1 QGLEAR
7 LHEVGD
13 TAAEHALLTEEVGL
27 GLLGEG
33 RRDDTGAGT
42 TDALGVGLREVPG
55 AAGGVLLDGDDV
67 RDAPTVDELAAHG
80 VPGSL
85 RRDEDD
91 VDTLRRLDV
100 AVADVEAVAE

>member
-1 QGLEAR
+1 EVDDELELVEDLEVGDLRLVPGLGQGLEAR

-80 VPGSL
+80 VPGS
-85 RRDEDD
+85 
-91 VDTLRRLDV
+91 
-100 AVADVEAVAE
+100 